1 MSEAAQKLLEQ
12 IRALP
17 EDDRRWIADRVNE
30 ESGGGYDPLEDP
42 EFRAELD
49 RTIEAVGNG
58 TAVLIDGEEAF
69 ERIRL
74 ELEARRA
81 ARKPA

>member
-1 MSEAAQKLLEQ
+1 MSDAAQKLLEQ

-17 EDDRRWIADRVNE
+17 EADRRWLADRVNE
-30 ESGGGYDPLEDP
+30 ESVGGYDPLEDP

-58 TAVLIDGEEAF
+58 TAKLYSMDEAMA
-69 ERIRL
+69 L
-74 ELEARRA
+74 LDAAAAKRRGGQA
-81 ARKPA
+81 S